1 MVHEKLASSPLNKVS
16 EDNGIRSQL
25 LITLFLKSLE
35 AKKSGTETIPDFKD
49 IVTVELD
56 EALRRIIST
65 QVKDIYIIF

>member
-1 MVHEKLASSPLNKVS
+1 VVHEKLASSPLNKVS